1 MNHILT
7 DINTKSEGG
16 LKAFSYGQIVA
27 DTREKEELV
36 ETLEQLLQKDYI
48 QCKIS
53 SNRAGSGYLV
63 YVIAEVCI
71 TQKGKEFLANNPA
84 RFYYG
89 LPRGQ
94 VRSQ

>member
-1 MNHILT
+1 MNHILI

-27 DTREKEELV
+27 DTEEKKKFI

-53 SNRAGSGYLV
+53 SERAGSGYLI

-71 TQKGKEFLANNPA
+71 TQKGKEFLANNP
-84 RFYYG
+84 
-89 LPRGQ
+89 
-94 VRSQ
+94 S

>member
-1 MNHILT
+1 MYKTLEY
-7 DINTKSEGG
+7 INTQSQGG
-16 LKAFSYGQIVA
+16 LKVFSYEYFVA
-27 DTREKEELV
+27 DTNEKKELI

-71 TQKGKEFLANNPA
+71 TQKGKEFLANNP
-84 RFYYG
+84 
-89 LPRGQ
+89 
-94 VRSQ
+94 S